1 VFSFYSFL
9 EALLKTGSG
18 LGYSLKTLLVNW
30 VYAGAL
36 GHAVEAFKQ
45 ANSFKNGNPDFQVSV
60 MINAEV
66 GVELGNC
73 IE

>member
-1 VFSFYSFL
+1 M
-9 EALLKTGSG
+9 KTGSG